1 MEMAVLTI
9 QQIPMMINVSIA
21 IIIVVVLAKP
31 TALFAMC
38 LKSIVMLIGVQ
49 AVVRLIINA
58 IVNKLLDSM
67 KSIYRLILFC
77 LCCIPHM
84 GFAQFHLSTYE
95 WEARMQ
101 NMINNPFSFSEHR
114 TEQRTKKPRKTT
126 TPITKGDL
134 VAEMTKDTETGLTTV
149 RWNNGAVYVGEINY
163 GEISGMG
170 TMIYPDS
177 SKYQGQWK
185 NDRFH
190 GVGTMEYADGSAYC
204 GQWENGDPNGQGT
217 FLTPEGV
224 KYTAEFKDGVPRG
237 KCILQDIDG
246 RMYTA
251 RWVRGKLKEKS
262 IKPFEEE

>member
-1 MEMAVLTI
+1 MNTNALLAMSSI
-9 QQIPMMINVSIA
+9 INVLVNNVDMKRLYILLSLLLWSIPNIA
-21 IIIVVVLAKP
+21 
-31 TALFAMC
+31 
-38 LKSIVMLIGVQ
+38 
-49 AVVRLIINA
+49 N
-58 IVNKLLDSM
+58 
-67 KSIYRLILFC
+67 
-77 LCCIPHM
+77 
-84 GFAQFHLSTYE
+84 AQFTRFGPGHTTTGE
-95 WEARMQ
+95 REMQ
-101 NMINNPFSFSEHR
+101 A
-114 TEQRTKKPRKTT
+114 QRRFNEKFFGEPKAYQSAKKPKKPRKTT

-224 KYTAEFKDGVPRG
+224 KYTAEFKDGKPRG
-237 KCILQDIDG
+237 KCIIQDKDG
-246 RMYTA
+246 RLYSA
-251 RWVRGKLKEKS
+251 RWVRGELKEKS
-262 IKPFEEE
+262 IKPYKEE

>member
-1 MEMAVLTI
+1 MKKYLFLLLA
-9 QQIPMMINVSIA
+9 A
-21 IIIVVVLAKP
+21 IFCLPNIS
-31 TALFAMC
+31 FAQDGP
-38 LKSIVMLIGVQ
+38 MLI
-49 AVVRLIINA
+49 NA
-58 IVNKLLDSM
+58 PREYQPVDPSFGIWNSMITNSNKSLLNKPN
-67 KSIYRLILFC
+67 KS
-77 LCCIPHM
+77 
-84 GFAQFHLSTYE
+84 S
-95 WEARMQ
+95 
-101 NMINNPFSFSEHR
+101 
-114 TEQRTKKPRKTT
+114 KKPRKTT

-163 GEISGMG
+163 GEISGTG

-190 GVGTMEYADGSAYC
+190 GVGTIEYADGSAYC
-204 GQWENGDPNGQGT
+204 GQWENGSPNGQGT
-217 FLTPEGV
+217 FLTSEGI
-224 KYTAEFKDGVPRG
+224 KYTAKFKDGAPRG

-262 IKPFEEE
+262 IKPLEEK